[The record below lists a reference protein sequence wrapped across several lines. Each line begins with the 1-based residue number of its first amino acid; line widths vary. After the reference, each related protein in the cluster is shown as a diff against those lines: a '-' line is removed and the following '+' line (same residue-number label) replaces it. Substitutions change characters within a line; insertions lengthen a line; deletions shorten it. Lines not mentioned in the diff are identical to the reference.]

1 MPFMPGIARIAR
13 RPESARDAESP
24 PCLVDQVAAR
34 WPEPA
39 GTGCLAVRHDRAGLW
54 PFRNRQ
60 GLRFRQLTTGDL
72 PVIIGVTIA
81 ASVAV
86 VSANVL
92 VDFGY
97 AMIDPRVRV
106 Q

>member
-1 MPFMPGIARIAR
+1 
-13 RPESARDAESP
+13 
-24 PCLVDQVAAR
+24 
-34 WPEPA
+34 
-39 GTGCLAVRHDRAGLW
+39 
-54 PFRNRQ
+54 
-60 GLRFRQLTTGDL
+60 LRFRLLTTGDL